1 VDRLEKKIKS
11 LPVSPGV
18 YQYLDEHGRLLY
30 VGKAKN
36 LKNRVRS
43 YFSFLPSLT
52 PDPRLG
58 ARIHKMISETHDLS
72 YIIVDTESDA
82 LILENSLI
90 KQLKPKYNILLR
102 DDKTYPYI
110 YIDLSLPFPRFEITR
125 KVIGGKKIRYF
136 GPFASGARDI
146 LNSIY
151 ELVKMVQKKSCL
163 KEKKVCI
170 FYQIG
175 RCAAP
180 CENMIDR
187 ETYMTMIDEA
197 ISLINHKEKMC
208 ARLLTKMKEYAER
221 EHYEEAARLRDRIKN
236 IEASSI
242 QSSVDLA
249 RNENFD
255 VIAIGAL
262 GSSAAAVRLFIRE
275 GKVIS
280 SSRQNISS
288 YQGVEESEALR
299 QAIVSFYSV
308 DMPITATTIYVMSEF
323 DDMSGVTALLNDR
336 FNRKFEIICPKIGA
350 KKAIV
355 DLARMNAVEILHKSD
370 SDILEAVK
378 ELCNL
383 ENPPRRIEAFDNSH
397 MMGEAPAGAMIVYDA
412 EIFIKSDYR
421 HYNLTSSNEYYQMK
435 EMLSRRV
442 ESFNENPPPD
452 LWIIDGGETLRK
464 LAQDILNSVGVT
476 IGIVAISKEK
486 LDAKAHRAKGA
497 ARDTLYIENE
507 ALRLD
512 PNDKRLHFF
521 QKLRDEAHR
530 FAIAFHRKQKRKA
543 DMRFELLKKK
553 GVGAAAVKRLISF
566 FGTFEAIERASFDE
580 IRAAA
585 GSKTAAALKGEGE
598 SR

>member
-1 VDRLEKKIKS
+1 MDRLEKKIKS
-11 LPVSPGV
+11 LPVAPGV

-36 LKNRVRS
+36 LKNRVKS
-43 YFSFLPSLT
+43 YFSFSPSIT
-52 PDPRLG
+52 PDSRLG
-58 ARIHKMISETHDLS
+58 ARIRKMISETRDLS

-110 YIDLSLPFPRFEITR
+110 YIDLSLPFPRLEITR

-146 LNSIY
+146 LKSIY
-151 ELVKMVQKKSCL
+151 ELIKLVQRKSCL

-170 FYQIG
+170 FYQIN

-187 ETYMTMIDEA
+187 EKYMILVDEA
-197 ISLINHKEKMC
+197 ISLINHKEKLC
-208 ARLLTKMKEYAER
+208 GKLLVKMNEYAER

-249 RNENFD
+249 KNENFD
-255 VIAIGAL
+255 VIAIGVL
-262 GSSAAAVRLFIRE
+262 ESNAAAIRLFIRE

-288 YQGVEESEALR
+288 YHGFEENEALK
-299 QAIVSFYSV
+299 QAIISFYSV

-323 DDMSGVTALLNDR
+323 DDMSNVTALLNSR
-336 FNRKFEIICPKIGA
+336 FNKKFEIICPKIGV

-355 DLARMNAVEILHKSD
+355 DLARMNAIEILHKND
-370 SDILEAVK
+370 SNILETVK
-378 ELCNL
+378 ELCKL
-383 ENPPRRIEAFDNSH
+383 ENTPKRIEAFDNSH
-397 MMGEAPAGAMIVYDA
+397 IMGEAPIGAMIVYDS
-412 EIFIKSDYR
+412 EIFIKGDYR
-421 HYNLTSSNEYYQMK
+421 HYNLTSQNEYDQMK

-452 LWIIDGGETLRK
+452 LWIIDGGETLRR
-464 LAQDILNSVGVT
+464 LALDILKSVGVT

-507 ALRLD
+507 TLRLD

-543 DMRFELLKKK
+543 DMRFELLRKR
-553 GVGAAAVKRLISF
+553 GIGAATVKRLISV
-566 FGTFEAIERASFDE
+566 FGTFEAIDRAAFEE

-585 GSKTAAALKGEGE
+585 GLKAAAALKGESE
-598 SR
+598 DR